1 MKISFKVISRDFRK
15 KCQRSILLSSL
26 TKPMIMIISLS
37 FKILGDLRISADLS
51 GSIWH
56 FLLSVKRKIW
66 RLRCSCKTI
75 VGDTLVDDS
84 LVYEKGGL
92 DEISEDWEVTD
103 DGLQR
108 INFFLHLDN
117 DQFVYFIF
125 QGNIF
130 YWVYYFQL
138 WLQYSF
144 KSITSIRIVV
154 RCRVVI
160 FFINKFFTFSLLLLW
175 IDIFD
180 ILGNTWK
187 HLAEWN

>member
-1 MKISFKVISRDFRK
+1 
-15 KCQRSILLSSL
+15 
-26 TKPMIMIISLS
+26 MIILSLS

-51 GSIWH
+51 GSIPPQCPEKN
-56 FLLSVKRKIW
+56 L
-66 RLRCSCKTI
+66 KTI
-75 VGDTLVDDS
+75 VGDNLVDDS

-138 WLQYSF
+138 
-144 KSITSIRIVV
+144 
-154 RCRVVI
+154 
-160 FFINKFFTFSLLLLW
+160 
-175 IDIFD
+175 
-180 ILGNTWK
+180 
-187 HLAEWN
+187 

>member
-1 MKISFKVISRDFRK
+1 
-15 KCQRSILLSSL
+15 
-26 TKPMIMIISLS
+26 MIILSLS
-37 FKILGDLRISADLS
+37 FKIQGELRISADRS
-51 GSIWH
+51 GSIPPQCPEKN
-56 FLLSVKRKIW
+56 L
-66 RLRCSCKTI
+66 KTI

-138 WLQYSF
+138 
-144 KSITSIRIVV
+144 
-154 RCRVVI
+154 
-160 FFINKFFTFSLLLLW
+160 
-175 IDIFD
+175 
-180 ILGNTWK
+180 
-187 HLAEWN
+187 

>member
-56 FLLSVKRKIW
+56 FLLSAQSKIL
-66 RLRCSCKTI
+66 RLRCSSKTI

>member
-1 MKISFKVISRDFRK
+1 
-15 KCQRSILLSSL
+15 
-26 TKPMIMIISLS
+26 MIMIISLS

-51 GSIWH
+51 GSIPPQCPEKN
-56 FLLSVKRKIW
+56 L
-66 RLRCSCKTI
+66 KTI

-138 WLQYSF
+138 
-144 KSITSIRIVV
+144 
-154 RCRVVI
+154 
-160 FFINKFFTFSLLLLW
+160 
-175 IDIFD
+175 
-180 ILGNTWK
+180 
-187 HLAEWN
+187 

>member
-1 MKISFKVISRDFRK
+1 
-15 KCQRSILLSSL
+15 
-26 TKPMIMIISLS
+26 MIILSLS

-51 GSIWH
+51 GSIPPQCPEKN
-56 FLLSVKRKIW
+56 L
-66 RLRCSCKTI
+66 KTI

-138 WLQYSF
+138 
-144 KSITSIRIVV
+144 
-154 RCRVVI
+154 
-160 FFINKFFTFSLLLLW
+160 
-175 IDIFD
+175 
-180 ILGNTWK
+180 
-187 HLAEWN
+187 

>member
-1 MKISFKVISRDFRK
+1 
-15 KCQRSILLSSL
+15 
-26 TKPMIMIISLS
+26 MIISLS

-51 GSIWH
+51 GSIPPQCPEKN
-56 FLLSVKRKIW
+56 L
-66 RLRCSCKTI
+66 KTI

-138 WLQYSF
+138 
-144 KSITSIRIVV
+144 
-154 RCRVVI
+154 
-160 FFINKFFTFSLLLLW
+160 
-175 IDIFD
+175 
-180 ILGNTWK
+180 
-187 HLAEWN
+187 